1 MTATTDIAA
10 VEIVATCDGL
20 AGGVATDGETVLFSA
35 VDASTVLRF
44 DPRDDSVTTVR
55 RFTSRINGL
64 AFSADG
70 ILYAAQSGSRRV
82 LRLNDDGSST
92 LLVERIG
99 GRIHNHPADVA
110 VDPAGR
116 VWFSDRYSTIPAPGA
131 QIFGRLDHQSVLR
144 LHRTPRRE
152 WALTRMTHDTTAPY
166 GVEVSADGGTLFVTE
181 NDPAPSGRREV
192 RAYPIAGDGTLGTH
206 RVLLS
211 FGSDP
216 DGPHRG
222 PFGLVRA
229 GDDLLVCAGGP
240 DAGPG
245 PLVYRLTTTGRILE
259 TIPVAGRPVGCAL
272 LGEDLYV
279 TTEEGQLLR
288 LHGVARSDR

>member
-1 MTATTDIAA
+1 VTPTTITSPIE
-10 VEIVATCDGL
+10 VVAHCDGL
-20 AGGVATDGETVLFSA
+20 AGGVTTDGETVLFSA
-35 VDASTVLRF
+35 VDASMVLRF
-44 DPRDDSVTTVR
+44 DPRDDSVTTPR
-55 RFTSRINGL
+55 RFTSRTNGL

-99 GRIHNHPADVA
+99 GSIHNHPADVA
-110 VDPAGR
+110 VDSAGR

-131 QIFGRLDHQSVLR
+131 QIFGRLGHQSVLR

-152 WALTRMTHDTTAPY
+152 WALTRMTHDTVAPY

-181 NDPAPSGRREV
+181 NDPAPDGRREV
-192 RAYPIAGDGTLGTH
+192 RAYPIADDGTLGRH

-211 FGSDP
+211 FGADP
-216 DGPHRG
+216 GGPHRG
-222 PFGLVRA
+222 PFGVA
-229 GDDLLVCAGGP
+229 VVGADVLVCAGGP
-240 DAGPG
+240 QGGPG
-245 PLVYRLTTTGRILE
+245 PLVYRLTATGRVLE
-259 TIPVAGRPVGCAL
+259 TIPVEGRPVGCAV

-279 TTEEGQLLR
+279 TTEEGRLLR
-288 LHGVARSDR
+288 LRGVARSDT